1 MRLLM
6 VGVVL
11 RFVVFRGVVA
21 VVLVLAR
28 RLVVLAAR
36 EHGARE
42 NRQKQRHR
50 KELAHGRILT
60 RTRPLSTN
68 PW

>member
-1 MRLLM
+1 MRFLM

-21 VVLVLAR
+21 VINMLVTGMLVLGRKR
-28 RLVVLAAR
+28 RACKHHQ
-36 EHGARE
+36 E
-42 NRQKQRHR
+42 QRHR

-60 RTRPLSTN
+60 RTRPLSAK
-68 PW
+68 P